1 MNKKTIRAFVISSL
15 LIGLMAG
22 CAGPQVVHQPRMEAA
37 LEDLRAAKEELERA
51 APNKGGHRE
60 RAIELIDR
68 AIEQV
73 KEGIEAG
80 ERYVR

>member
-1 MNKKTIRAFVISSL
+1 MNKKLLCVIAGTL
-15 LIGLMAG
+15 LYISLMAG
-22 CAGPQVVHQPRMEAA
+22 CAGPQVRQPRMEAA
-37 LEDLRAAKEELERA
+37 LEDLREARTELESA

-73 KEGIEAG
+73 KQGIEAG
-80 ERYVR
+80 ERHDRY